1 MELPFIDSV
10 RLQLQSLIQNKSV
23 PKLETIVKESYSS
36 LESYYSDLE
45 KCLLYEMIYQINRNI
60 KYNLEKSNT
69 FLAVKKI
76 HRNIYVKMDKIDY
89 SINDLII
96 VGNKSIDK
104 DNLEH
109 YAIVTNHSDIQCQG
123 YNKLCFISDI
133 PDIQY
138 YCLLLVLI

>member
-60 KYNLEKSNT
+60 KYNLEKSKT
-69 FLAVKKI
+69 FLAVKKK
-76 HRNIYVKMDKIDY
+76 HRNIYVKMDRNDY
-89 SINDLII
+89 SINDLR
-96 VGNKSIDK
+96 VGNYTAAEMRASSISATATVID
-104 DNLEH
+104 
-109 YAIVTNHSDIQCQG
+109 
-123 YNKLCFISDI
+123 
-133 PDIQY
+133 P
-138 YCLLLVLI
+138 